1 MLTIKMFEVGGD
13 VRLSFEY
20 NKEQQG
26 VKAVGG
32 QNMPLEI
39 RLLAWASFWADYF
52 EKLQTQ
58 EKLWKQS
65 GSSSFVGEI
74 YICKG
79 NLHL

>member
-39 RLLAWASFWADYF
+39 RLLA
-52 EKLQTQ
+52 
-58 EKLWKQS
+58 
-65 GSSSFVGEI
+65 
-74 YICKG
+74 
-79 NLHL
+79 